1 MRYEGKEFRNQT
13 LILDG
18 NSYVRCTIVDCILS
32 YSGTT
37 EISLSE
43 CNMGSN
49 EFAYDG
55 YAANTVRTLQSIA
68 HAGAGGLDHV
78 MRIFLGNVPVDWH
91 KVAAMSEL
99 PTKPEDQ
106 EPAAEEEQPAAAVRR
121 KG

>member
-1 MRYEGKEFRNQT
+1 MEWTVRAGTHMRYEGKEFRNQT

-18 NSYVRCTIVDCILS
+18 NSFIRCTIVDCILS

-43 CNMGSN
+43 CHMGAN

-55 YAANTVRTLQSIA
+55 HAANTVRTLQA
-68 HAGAGGLDHV
+68 LARAGAGGLDHV
-78 MRIFLGNVPVDWH
+78 MRLFVGNAPVDWH
-91 KVAAMSEL
+91 KVAALDEL
-99 PTKPEDQ
+99 PD
-106 EPAAEEEQPAAAVRR
+106 AEMRS